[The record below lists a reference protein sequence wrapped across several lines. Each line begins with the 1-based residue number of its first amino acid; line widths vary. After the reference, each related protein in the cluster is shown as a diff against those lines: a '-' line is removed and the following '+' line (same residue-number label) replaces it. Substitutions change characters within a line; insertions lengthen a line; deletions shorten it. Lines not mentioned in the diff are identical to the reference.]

1 MSALLFV
8 VGFIFSVLVLQPADK
23 VTNFILKKKGIA
35 TSQYS
40 QDSRRLFGISFS
52 KTSDDQRESLYWSVL
67 AYMCAIFYLG
77 EWALYDLVKNQENSF
92 TSFIIMAAAASLL
105 MWFRVWMIKNEDG
118 KAVNSLKSFGRFV
131 LYIWVGVIAVSAV
144 VMLFVF
150 LFG

>member
-23 VTNFILKKKGIA
+23 VTNWILKKKGIA

-40 QDSRRLFGISFS
+40 QDSLRLFGISFS
-52 KTSDDQRESLYWSVL
+52 KTSDDQRESLYWGVL

-92 TSFIIMAAAASLL
+92 ASFIIMAAASLL

-118 KAVNSLKSFGRFV
+118 RAVNSLKSFGRFV
-131 LYIWVGVIAVSAV
+131 LYIWIGVIVVCAVI
-144 VMLFVF
+144 MLFVF